1 MTLSGGV
8 IKEIGES
15 IVVGS
20 SGLAPSSIASL
31 SWVGRLDPRSWDYLP
46 PAWVSRLASHLFA
59 AGMRNVNPDQTIA
72 MAQRELARYE
82 RRYGRDNQLTINT
95 MCNLALLMHQ
105 ANRLDE
111 ATALYEEALGF
122 LMLRRGPEHRQTFY
136 AEAGLGLT
144 FLDSG
149 RYEEAVPLL
158 THAIQVPYR
167 PDGARI
173 DATASRT
180 ISLGQALMKLRR
192 YEEAQDA
199 FERSIAEYRR
209 LGLQEHRN
217 SLAATWWLATCLEAK
232 GDIEGAIAI
241 QRSVAEQYG
250 RLHGTGAP
258 NALKARMQL
267 AMWLHRVD
275 EDAEAKVLLLGII
288 EVKSRN
294 EAGDEGRSAKELLA
308 DIERSEGTG

>member
-1 MTLSGGV
+1 MAK
-8 IKEIGES
+8 KE
-15 IVVGS
+15 V
-20 SGLAPSSIASL
+20 
-31 SWVGRLDPRSWDYLP
+31 
-46 PAWVSRLASHLFA
+46 
-59 AGMRNVNPDQTIA
+59 
-72 MAQRELARYE
+72 ARYE
-82 RRYGRDNQLTINT
+82 RRYGRDNQLTINS
-95 MCNLALLMHQ
+95 MCNLALLMRQ
-105 ANRLDE
+105 AKRLDE
-111 ATALYEEALGF
+111 ATSLYEEALGF
-122 LMLRRGPEHRQTFY
+122 LMLRRGPEHRQTMY

-144 FLDSG
+144 FLDCG

-173 DATASRT
+173 DATASQM

-199 FERSIAEYRR
+199 FKRSTAEYRR
-209 LGLQEHRN
+209 LGLQDHRN

-241 QRSVAEQYG
+241 QRTVAEQYG
-250 RLHGTGAP
+250 RLHGTGDP

-267 AMWLHRVD
+267 AMWLHRVQ

-288 EVKSRN
+288 EVKTRN
-294 EAGDEGRSAKELLA
+294 GAREDDSRSARELLA
-308 DIERSEGTG
+308 DIERSAGTG